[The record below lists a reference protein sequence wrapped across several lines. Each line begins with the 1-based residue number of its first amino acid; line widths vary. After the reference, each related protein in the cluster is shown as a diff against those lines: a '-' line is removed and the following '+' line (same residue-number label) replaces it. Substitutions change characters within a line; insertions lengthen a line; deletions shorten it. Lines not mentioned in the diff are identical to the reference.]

1 MIEPPERERLLSI
14 YAETRT
20 SAVVGA
26 SADASKA
33 AHRVPRYLQ
42 MSKDEYLLSSLR
54 ESGQAIINAQ
64 SEWVRLWTAQANLL
78 QSTK

>member
-20 SAVVGA
+20 IAVVGA

-33 AHRVPRYLQ
+33 AHRVPRYPQ
-42 MSKDEYLLSSLR
+42 MSKKEYC
-54 ESGQAIINAQ
+54 SG
-64 SEWVRLWTAQANLL
+64 
-78 QSTK
+78 